1 MICLSLAI
9 KSYSPYFCW
18 NGKRKHKRM
27 KVGPFVPHSLQ
38 RWNSNTCSWKN
49 PTLDKNVRNSKWNQ
63 VDYYELDYYTFTEY
77 SRPTFLQFSHYRTLS
92 MQRSKFW
99 TVTHSECAALSLS
112 PTVLIVMCHILAVNS
127 CRWLAVDK
135 LHAGW
140 HVNQNNDISSY
151 FNNCKSSHMSL
162 SEDTWEMSQQ
172 QNFVL
177 WQIFKCCQIFFLT
190 ETFCLRPNLFLTSE
204 SFKIWYFLIHSFF

>member
-1 MICLSLAI
+1 MAKESTREWRWGLLCHILCRDGTVIHVPERIQLWTKMSEIQSEI
-9 KSYSPYFCW
+9 KLITMSWITIHSQSI
-18 NGKRKHKRM
+18 
-27 KVGPFVPHSLQ
+27 VGQP
-38 RWNSNTCSWKN
+38 
-49 PTLDKNVRNSKWNQ
+49 
-63 VDYYELDYYTFTEY
+63 
-77 SRPTFLQFSHYRTLS
+77 FLQFSHYRTLS